1 MKHLY
6 LMCRKLNDEAMD
18 CPVQAAPHFS
28 LVCSYEVVEEAEQ
41 QGIPLVV
48 GVVSIVHLVGSEGV
62 EVAVV

>member
-6 LMCRKLNDEAMD
+6 LMCRKSNDEAMD

-48 GVVSIVHLVGSEGV
+48 GVVSIVH
-62 EVAVV
+62 